1 MKYPIEDHSV
11 FHLNILDTMTDEM
24 NVDLLDEFPEI
35 IGYNDSFVCHD
46 CDTCSKLFPDK
57 QNVMCDACAEIS
69 TFLSCDVNDISN
81 VENDSIVEYVNHDVN
96 VSDSIDF
103 MGYDDFVLQDCA
115 QISGDVA
122 SNLVELNSVPRLI
135 PSIAQP
141 SNVELKPL
149 PPEHLKYAFLEENE
163 KLSFIL
169 AKNLPHGKEEKLL
182 HVSKQRKKDVSWK
195 RTRWKKSTYKRPST

>member
-1 MKYPIEDHSV
+1 MHVE
-11 FHLNILDTMTDEM
+11 
-24 NVDLLDEFPEI
+24 LLDEFPEI
-35 IGYNDSFVCHD
+35 VGYNDSFVCHD
-46 CDTCSKLFPDK
+46 CDACSKLFPGK

-81 VENDSIVEYVNHDVN
+81 VENDSIVEDVNHDVN

-149 PPEHLKYAFLEENE
+149 PPEHLKYAFLEDNE

-169 AKNLPHGKEEKLL
+169 AKNLPHGQEEKLL